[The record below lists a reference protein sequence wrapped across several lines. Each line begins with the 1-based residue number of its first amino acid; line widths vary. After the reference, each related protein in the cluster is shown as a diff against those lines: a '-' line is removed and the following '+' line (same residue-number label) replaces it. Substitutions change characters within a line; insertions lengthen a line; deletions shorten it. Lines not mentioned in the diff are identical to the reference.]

1 MNFDDNADFR
11 QKDVFA
17 LRDFTQ
23 EDSRETAAAKHHLNY
38 IGLDGHIGC
47 LGTQKKLQQGIW
59 GRRMRMRRSELGLLN
74 GGLLLLLLL

>member
-47 LGTQKKLQQGIW
+47 LGMQKRNCNMGFGEQEWNEKKWIKVIKLRVI
-59 GRRMRMRRSELGLLN
+59 
-74 GGLLLLLLL
+74 LLLLL